1 VTSAL
6 IGELLPFA
14 VAMAISP
21 MFVIVVVLILVSDGA
36 RAKGLAFVGGRIL
49 GVALI
54 LGVVSAVFLAI
65 GGHHVAHEGPP
76 SPTASIIRM
85 LVGVALIVLAARMF
99 RNRPKPGEE
108 PPPSAL
114 MRRVDGLTAPRA
126 FVMGLLLS
134 FLDPASLSLGFV
146 AGLDLAEAGVP
157 LAASLAIAVG
167 FVLIATVTVTVPLVI
182 YLVGGSAAEAKLGDV
197 KTWLVTNEKTV
208 MMVLFLI
215 IGVVMISR
223 GIRALGLA

>member
-1 VTSAL
+1 MTTAL

-14 VAMAISP
+14 VAMAVSP

-36 RAKGLAFVGGRIL
+36 RAKGLAFVSGRLL

-54 LGVVSAVFLAI
+54 LAVVYGVFAAI
-65 GGHHVAHEGPP
+65 GGHHVAHQGPP

-85 LVGVALIVLAARMF
+85 LVGAALIVYAARLF
-99 RNRPKPGEE
+99 RNRPKPGED
-108 PPPSAL
+108 PPPSAM
-114 MRRVDGLTAPRA
+114 MRRVDGLTAPKA

-146 AGLDLAEAGVP
+146 AGLDLAESGAP
-157 LAASLAIAVG
+157 SLASIVVAVG
-167 FVLIATVTVTVPLVI
+167 FVLVATVTVTVPLTI
-182 YLVGGSAAEAKLGDV
+182 YLVGGAAAEAKLGDV

-215 IGVVMISR
+215 IGVVMIGR